1 MEQLGL
7 GRHPPDS
14 KMNYRW
20 GYASLANPPVIS
32 GEQPWAASIYR
43 GLVPAKNISN
53 RDFAVNGAMVFF
65 SVEREECRRL
75 PLWHLPHSREQFSAH
90 HAYVCEVSA
99 HWISAYFRRDAL
111 RLPQS
116 VDEAIEAAEQDGAWV
131 RRRYPHTL
139 NWVDESN
146 TSAIAFW
153 T

>member
-1 MEQLGL
+1 M
-7 GRHPPDS
+7 GRVDIS
-14 KMNYRW
+14 R
-20 GYASLANPPVIS
+20 ASP
-32 GEQPWAASIYR
+32 
-43 GLVPAKNISN
+43 
-53 RDFAVNGAMVFF
+53 
-65 SVEREECRRL
+65 REEHLESGLRCQRGYGTLLCWSRRIMP
-75 PLWHLPHSREQFSAH
+75 PLTIAAFATREQFSAH

-116 VDEAIEAAEQDGAWV
+116 VEEAIEAAEQDGAWV